1 MNGDLPARFTIKVI
15 SKAMAL
21 LIVESGLTSK
31 NQGADAALLRNGTL
45 PSVLRLCFQ
54 ATKHPQ

>member
-1 MNGDLPARFTIKVI
+1 
-15 SKAMAL
+15 MAL